1 MVGNQLSKTLRR
13 FIDMKVIENKYEFT
27 CNLYLRVLCVIDCSV
42 VISEDG
48 YVGKS
53 SLLVKD
59 MEIKYYLS
67 VHFKL

>member
-1 MVGNQLSKTLRR
+1 
-13 FIDMKVIENKYEFT
+13 MKVIENKYEFT